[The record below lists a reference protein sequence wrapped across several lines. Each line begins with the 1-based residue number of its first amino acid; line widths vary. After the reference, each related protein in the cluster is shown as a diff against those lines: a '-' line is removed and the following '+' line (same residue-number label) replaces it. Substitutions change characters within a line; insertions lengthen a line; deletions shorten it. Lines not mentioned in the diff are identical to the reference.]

1 MVNNKQNKDTL
12 GFLLMLFLVL
22 IGFKMSGSVITEN
35 WLWWV
40 VIFAL
45 FVYLVCNF
53 AALNKM
59 QNQQSLY
66 KETSKH

>member
-35 WLWWV
+35 RLWWV
-40 VIFAL
+40 VAIAL
-45 FVYLVCNF
+45 FVYLVYGF
-53 AALNKM
+53 AALIKM
-59 QNQQSLY
+59 QNHHALY

>member
-1 MVNNKQNKDTL
+1 MAHNTQNKDTL

-35 WLWWV
+35 WVWWV
-40 VIFAL
+40 IATAL
-45 FVYLVCNF
+45 FVYLVYKF

-59 QNQQSLY
+59 QHHHTLY
-66 KETSKH
+66 KESSKH

>member
-1 MVNNKQNKDTL
+1 MVNNRQNKDTL
-12 GFLLMLFLVL
+12 RFLLMLFFVL

-40 VIFAL
+40 VAIVL
-45 FVYLVCNF
+45 FVYLVYNF
-53 AALNKM
+53 ASLNKM
-59 QNQQSLY
+59 QNHHALY

>member
-1 MVNNKQNKDTL
+1 MLNNKQNKDTL

-40 VIFAL
+40 VAVAL
-45 FVYLVCNF
+45 FVYLIYKF
-53 AALNKM
+53 AVLNKM
-59 QNQQSLY
+59 QHHHALY